1 MDMYD
6 PVKDQVKARNAE
18 DIAYWEMDD
27 DYTDS
32 IFKVRGIHFS
42 GGNRKDFDSW
52 RKGLDTV
59 ARDMAKR
66 RAERMLRM
74 KFNEELWDRLYSL
87 KSESIEY
94 RKGRKIAVRVVSQ
107 FGEEATRILEMN

>member
-6 PVKDQVKARNAE
+6 PVKDEVKARNAE

-32 IFKVRGIHFS
+32 IFKVRSIHFS
-42 GGNRKDFDSW
+42 GGTQKEFAAW

-59 ARDMAKR
+59 AKDLAKKHV
-66 RAERMLRM
+66 ERTLRM
-74 KFNEELWDRLYSL
+74 EFDEELWDRLYSL
-87 KSESIEY
+87 ESEPIEY
-94 RKGRKIAVRVVSQ
+94 RAGKKIAVRVVSQ
-107 FGEEATRILEMN
+107 FGEEATRVLEMN